1 MMKNEKKFD
10 SVKLMREIRNKIDKE
25 ISGLSNEEIIRYF
38 RKRKNEYENKNVK
51 AVIRNKA

>member
-51 AVIRNKA
+51 AVIHNKA

>member
-1 MMKNEKKFD
+1 MKNEKKFD

-51 AVIRNKA
+51 AVIHNKA